1 VSLRSI
7 QSVTAAKMEACTQG
21 SCVSEVTRTA
31 IERPALA
38 ATPHMRRSHT
48 QIALLAVL
56 IASLAWAGCGS
67 APSGGRHPGTQHEV
81 TLGETVPK
89 PRLTPRRPV
98 ARPHSQAA
106 PAAGQRPATG
116 VPRPP
121 IRQWPIPFAASRKQE
136 MAAYSQRHYGRASY
150 RLVDPKVIVEHYT
163 ETSTAE
169 AAYNTFA
176 PDTPDPKLHE
186 LPNVCAHFLVDREG
200 TIYQLVPLSIR
211 CRHTVGLN
219 YTAIGIEHVGSSD
232 QEILANR
239 AQFAASLGLTRWLRC
254 RFGIALSNVI
264 GHNESLSSPYHRE
277 LVPSLRSQTHGDWN
291 QADMDIYRAGLRA
304 LPC

>member
-1 VSLRSI
+1 
-7 QSVTAAKMEACTQG
+7 MP
-21 SCVSEVTRTA
+21 
-31 IERPALA
+31 RP
-38 ATPHMRRSHT
+38 PN
-48 QIALLAVL
+48 QIALLTVL
-56 IASLAWAGCGS
+56 VTSLSWAGCGS
-67 APSGGRHPGTQHEV
+67 PPSGSRHAGTQHEV
-81 TLGETVPK
+81 TLGDTVPK
-89 PRLTPRRPV
+89 PRISPRRPV
-98 ARPHSQAA
+98 AMPRPRAA
-106 PAAGQRPATG
+106 ATAVQRPATG

-121 IRQWPIPFAASRKQE
+121 IRQWPIPFAASRKRE
-136 MAAYSQRHYGRASY
+136 MAAYSQRHYGRATY
-150 RLVDPKVIVEHYT
+150 RLADPKVIVEHYT
-163 ETSTAE
+163 ETSTAQG
-169 AAYNTFA
+169 AYNTFA
-176 PDTPDPKLHE
+176 IDRPDPELHE
-186 LPNVCAHFLVDREG
+186 LPNVCAHFLVDNDG